1 MRDSNLYT
9 LMMRPSTASTPNPE
23 VYSEVLH
30 LLERREGGEE
40 PRYTRCRRKIPVER
54 IEKGI
59 DPLAY
64 EAELIGEKAYTQLA
78 LCR

>member
-9 LMMRPSTASTPNPE
+9 LMMRPSTASAPNPE

-30 LLERREGGEE
+30 LLERRGGGEEE
-40 PRYTRCRRKIPVER
+40 PRYTRCRRKIPMER

-64 EAELIGEKAYTQLA
+64 EAELIGEEAYIQLA
-78 LCR
+78 L